1 MEQRRFPWV
10 VEATQCV
17 QRGRAGGD
25 SLTAPWGQPQ
35 PCSWAALTASSLPP
49 RLKTP
54 EPKPG
59 PGLPAATAAASGTKH
74 QHLQGEEGTTGEEA
88 LHEGIGH
95 FLLGFN
101 ALNKS
106 ALKVS

>member
-1 MEQRRFPWV
+1 M
-10 VEATQCV
+10 TH
-17 QRGRAGGD
+17 
-25 SLTAPWGQPQ
+25 SLRPGASPNPAPG
-35 PCSWAALTASSLPP
+35 LRSLPP

-59 PGLPAATAAASGTKH
+59 PGLPAAAAAASGTKH